1 MPANVAG
8 DLLFHPHFD
17 ELKFHILS
25 GMPQI
30 KLNILFWHKIL
41 RIFPGSHPAEAGK
54 SPAQIDFDHL
64 SSWIQKGDFPPV
76 IRGKSPL
83 DYLLLVGL

>member
-1 MPANVAG
+1 MPANVAS

-17 ELKFHILS
+17 ELKFHILP

-41 RIFPGSHPAEAGK
+41 RIFLGSHPAKTGK
-54 SPAQIDFDHL
+54 SPAPTDF
-64 SSWIQKGDFPPV
+64 ITC
-76 IRGKSPL
+76 
-83 DYLLLVGL
+83 LVGFKKAIFHPLSGENRL

>member
-1 MPANVAG
+1 MPANAAG

-41 RIFPGSHPAEAGK
+41 RIFLGSHPAKTGK
-54 SPAQIDFDHL
+54 SPAPTAFTDL
-64 SSWIQKGDFPPV
+64 PSWIQKGDFPPV